1 MKIKS
6 KERIAIPKELVISTK
21 LFSAIASE
29 KSLAKDWL
37 SPEDVLVWKNL

>member
-6 KERIAIPKELVISTK
+6 KERIAIPKELVISLK
-21 LFSAIASE
+21 LFSVLPSE

-37 SPEDVLVWKNL
+37 SQEDELVWKNL